1 MSEYDFKKI
10 EISLD
15 QIAAALERLN
25 PPPSQYP
32 SFENHDAFVWNTA
45 PDQLKPVIQVSRVE
59 LDLLVGIDRARDILL
74 ENTLKFS
81 EGLSA
86 NNALLWGAR
95 GMGKSS
101 LIKAV
106 HQKVIDQGKSL
117 KIVELQREDLASV
130 SRLLDI
136 LRTSSQR
143 FLLFCDDLSFSHDD
157 QHFKS
162 LKAVLDGG
170 LEGRPENVLF
180 YATSNRRHLMPRDMI
195 ENEKSSSINPSEA
208 VEEKV
213 SLSDRFGLWLGFHP
227 CTQDEYLEMIARY
240 CKAYE
245 LSLDFDF
252 IKAQAIEWQ
261 ATRGARS
268 GRVAWQFFVD
278 LAAKTNT
285 NIDN

>member
-10 EISLD
+10 EISFD
-15 QIAAALERLN
+15 QIAGALERLS

-32 SFENHDAFVWNTA
+32 SFENYDAFVWNTA
-45 PDQLKPVIQVSRVE
+45 PDQLKPVIKVSRVE

-117 KIVELQREDLASV
+117 KIVELQREDLASI

-157 QHFKS
+157 QHYKS

-208 VEEKV
+208 VEEKI

-252 IKAQAIEWQ
+252 IKAQAIVWQ

-285 NIDN
+285 NVDK

>member
-15 QIAAALERLN
+15 QMAGALERLS

-157 QHFKS
+157 QHYKS

>member
-15 QIAAALERLN
+15 QIAGALERLS

-106 HQKVIDQGKSL
+106 HQKIIDQGKSL

-157 QHFKS
+157 QHYKS

-278 LAAKTNT
+278 LAAKSNT